1 MIRWI
6 SDFKGLVPCGVLDVG
21 VGSLRNEGTRGL
33 IAVGGK
39 YRADLNPWE
48 NLQYDQMPSIPCL
61 IRMPLCH
68 RPVRVDIDPAAG
80 VEEGNF
86 ETREDVEPPA
96 ALLVLYWWEFH
107 PKSQCFDETCV
118 L

>member
-1 MIRWI
+1 
-6 SDFKGLVPCGVLDVG
+6 
-21 VGSLRNEGTRGL
+21 
-33 IAVGGK
+33 
-39 YRADLNPWE
+39 
-48 NLQYDQMPSIPCL
+48 
-61 IRMPLCH
+61 MPLCH
-68 RPVRVDIDPAAG
+68 MPVRVDIDPAAG